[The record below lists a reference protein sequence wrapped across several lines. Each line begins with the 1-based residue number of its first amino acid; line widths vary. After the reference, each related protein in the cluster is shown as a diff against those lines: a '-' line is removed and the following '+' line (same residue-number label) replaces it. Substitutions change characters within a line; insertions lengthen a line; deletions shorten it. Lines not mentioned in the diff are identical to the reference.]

1 MIEISEDPNYN
12 PRNLTTPSSSA
23 WGIYKRLIG
32 YAFRYKARLAVSLCF
47 ALIVAG
53 SFTSMIIGLA
63 TVVDVTLSPP
73 EPLEPPAT
81 ALETL
86 DQAEARAVAELTE
99 KYAPRAIRVLRPF
112 RFVHGIDNEALR
124 ERAHNVIEGMR
135 ARPMFALQMAC
146 VLVVGLSLLA
156 GIARFLQE
164 YLAGTIGA
172 NISVTL
178 GQEMYANIMHLSLGF
193 FEKHPTG
200 ELIARFANDIFQVNR
215 GLAGVFVKL
224 MREPIKALFFL
235 ATALAIDP
243 LMTLV
248 GLCVLPPVA
257 AAIYKLGRKFKKSVR
272 RSLQKVA
279 SMAMV
284 ASETFNGIAIVK
296 SFCMEAYEIARTNA
310 EFAKL
315 RQYLVKMVKVDAA
328 VGPVVEFVLIL
339 GIAALVLIAGA
350 RVMSEDMS
358 RGEVFALVFAFGL
371 MLDPLRKLSSVNNQ
385 IQTSVAS
392 AERVFEFIDMQPDI
406 VEKPEARTLPRL
418 SEAIRFE
425 RVHFAYKPGVEV
437 LEAIDLEVAKGEMV
451 ALVGFSGAGKSTLVK
466 LLPRF
471 YDVTSGAL
479 TIDGVD
485 VRDVTFESLRGQIS
499 IVTQETILFNESVRD
514 NIAFGRQDYTD
525 EQVRQAAEAA
535 YADAFIS
542 NLPEGY
548 ETVIGESGATLSGGQ
563 RQRLAIAR
571 AIIKDPAI
579 LILDEATSHLDSES
593 EQAIQKALAEFVKG
607 RTTIVIAHRLA
618 TVQRADRIV
627 VMDQGRIVETGTHQE
642 LLAHGGIYRRL
653 YEQQLLTNSE
663 DTV

>member
-12 PRNLTTPSSSA
+12 PRNLRKPSASA
-23 WGIYKRLIG
+23 WTIYKRLLG
-32 YAFRYKARLAVSLCF
+32 YAFRYKARLAVSILF
-47 ALIVAG
+47 ALLVAG
-53 SFTSMIIGLA
+53 SFTSMIVGVA
-63 TVVDVTLSPP
+63 AVVDVSLSPP
-73 EPLEPPAT
+73 APLEDAEGEG
-81 ALETL
+81 ETIE
-86 DQAEARAVAELTE
+86 QAEARAVDELTE
-99 KYAPRAIRVLRPF
+99 KYAPRVVSAAKPF
-112 RFVHGIDNEALR
+112 GFIHGMDDDAVRQCVHDFIA
-124 ERAHNVIEGMR
+124 GMR
-135 ARPMFALQMAC
+135 DRPMYAIQVTC
-146 VLVVGLSLLA
+146 VLLVGLSLLA

-172 NISVTL
+172 NISVSL

-224 MREPIKALFFL
+224 MREPIKAVFFL
-235 ATALAIDP
+235 VTAFTIDP
-243 LMTLV
+243 LMTV
-248 GLCVLPPVA
+248 IGLGVLPPVA
-257 AAIYKLGRKFKKSVR
+257 AAIYQLGRRFKKSVR
-272 RSLQKVA
+272 RSLEKVA

-296 SFCMEAYEIARTNA
+296 GFCMEAYEIARTNA

-315 RQYLVKMVKVDAA
+315 RRYLVKMVKVDAA
-328 VGPVVEFVLIL
+328 VGPVVEFVLVL
-339 GIAALVLIAGA
+339 GVAVLVLVAGA
-350 RVMSEDMS
+350 RVMSEEMS
-358 RGEVFALVFAFGL
+358 RGDVAALIFAFAL

-392 AERVFEFIDMQPDI
+392 AERVFEFIDMKPDI
-406 VEKPEARTLPRL
+406 VEKPDARTLPRL
-418 SEAIRFE
+418 SEAIHFE
-425 RVHFAYKPGVEV
+425 NVHFAYKPGIEV
-437 LEAIDLEVAKGEMV
+437 LKGIDLEVKKGEMV

-471 YDVTSGAL
+471 YDVTEGAV

-485 VRDVTFESLRGQIS
+485 IREVTFESLRSQIS
-499 IVTQETILFNESVRD
+499 IVTQETILFNETVLD
-514 NIAFGRQDYTD
+514 NIAFGRTDYSE
-525 EQVRQAAEAA
+525 EQVREAARAA
-535 YADAFIS
+535 YAEKFIEA
-542 NLPEGY
+542 LPEGY
-548 ETVIGESGATLSGGQ
+548 NTVIGESGATLSGGQ

-593 EQAIQKALAEFVKG
+593 EQAIQKALAAFIKG

-627 VMDQGRIVETGTHQE
+627 VLDQGMIAEQGTHQK
-642 LLAHGGIYRRL
+642 LLANGGIYQRL
-653 YEQQLLTNSE
+653 YEQQLLTGGE
-663 DTV
+663 ETA